1 MPELPAS
8 ARMALWATCYLSG
21 RVDLETAVARATP
34 DADHAQGARTW
45 LETWHSLGERVV
57 LVALPRPGDY
67 GDLPG
72 GGALRDAA
80 LAAGECV
87 FVPGLGG
94 GLVPVVEGYGPPGD
108 RGLAVRWTHYDSD
121 PVPPHRLDAWALR
134 ETQAELNDA
143 VASATGSLEGGPTPW
158 ASRGLAEEAGA
169 RLDSPSWGLPSGLL
183 PRAARLIATAGAI
196 GDLARFAQ
204 STPTDGTGAAG
215 IERRSRALRE
225 LSAAAD
231 QALSRAVDI
240 AALHLAG
247 LRPGRAD

>member
-1 MPELPAS
+1 
-8 ARMALWATCYLSG
+8 MALWATCYLSG
-21 RVDLETAVARATP
+21 RVDVDTAVGRATP

-67 GDLPG
+67 GDLPRG
-72 GGALRDAA
+72 GDLRDAA

-94 GLVPVVEGYGPPGD
+94 GLVPAVEGYGPPGD
-108 RGLAVRWTHYDSD
+108 RGLAVRWTHDDSD
-121 PVPPHRLDAWALR
+121 PVPPHVLDAWSLR
-134 ETQAELNDA
+134 ETQHALDDA
-143 VASATGSLEGGPTPW
+143 VRRATDSLEGGPTPW
-158 ASRGLAEEAGA
+158 ASRGLADEAGA
-169 RLDSPSWGLPSGLL
+169 RLDAGSWGLPTGLA

-196 GDLARFAQ
+196 GDLARFAR
-204 STPTDGTGAAG
+204 SAPADGTGAAS
-215 IERRSRALRE
+215 IERRARALRE

-231 QALSRAVDI
+231 TALSRAVNV

-247 LRPGRAD
+247 LRPGRDD